1 LQSVVSIQSV
11 KFSFIRVFREL
22 RLHFQIL
29 KFSNQFMDIS
39 VGATLKRTMTVG
51 NEHLASRVGSGGLDV
66 FATPSMIAFM
76 EGTALQ
82 VAQEFL
88 PETSSTVGTLVNV
101 KHVKASPLGTTI
113 TCEATITEVD
123 GRRLVYEV
131 KAFDNNGLI
140 GEGIHERFVVD
151 CAKFMAKVS
160 L

>member
-1 LQSVVSIQSV
+1 
-11 KFSFIRVFREL
+11 
-22 RLHFQIL
+22 
-29 KFSNQFMDIS
+29 MDIS

-101 KHVKASPLGTTI
+101 KHVKASPLGATI

-123 GRRLVYEV
+123 GRRLVYDV
-131 KAFDNNGLI
+131 KAFDDHGLI
-140 GEGIHERFVVD
+140 GEGTHERFVVD

>member
-1 LQSVVSIQSV
+1 
-11 KFSFIRVFREL
+11 
-22 RLHFQIL
+22 
-29 KFSNQFMDIS
+29 MDIP
-39 VGATLKRTMTVG
+39 VGATFKRTMMVG

-82 VAQEFL
+82 LAQEFL

-101 KHVKASPLGTTI
+101 KHVKASPLGATI

-131 KAFDNNGLI
+131 KAFDDHGLI

-151 CAKFMAKVS
+151 CAKFMAKIAK
-160 L
+160 